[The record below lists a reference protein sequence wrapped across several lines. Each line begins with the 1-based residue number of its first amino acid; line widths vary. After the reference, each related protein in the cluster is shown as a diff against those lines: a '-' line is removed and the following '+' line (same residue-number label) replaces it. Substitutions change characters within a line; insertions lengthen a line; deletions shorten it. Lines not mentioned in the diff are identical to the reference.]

1 MDKVA
6 KGIPH
11 FCNSKFPIIAKR
23 SLKAPHQ
30 NNILVFERTNR
41 LQGGMEDAN
50 NDPSQGY
57 QKNVF

>member
-1 MDKVA
+1 MDKGA

-11 FCNSKFPIIAKR
+11 FCNSKFLIIAER

-30 NNILVFERTNR
+30 NNILVVERQNR
-41 LQGGMEDAN
+41 LQGGLEDAN

-57 QKNVF
+57 QKNVL